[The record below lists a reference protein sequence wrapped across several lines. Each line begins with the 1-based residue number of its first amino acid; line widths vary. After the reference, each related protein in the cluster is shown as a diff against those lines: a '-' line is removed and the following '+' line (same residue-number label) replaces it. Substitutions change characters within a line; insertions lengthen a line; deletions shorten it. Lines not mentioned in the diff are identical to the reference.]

1 MTELIDI
8 LSVIVPVY
16 PPDVS
21 ANARAPYATYEL
33 SETPIRTSEGIAGY
47 EGTLQL
53 SIYCATHAQAAEI
66 ADTIVS
72 AIDAERIGSRTY
84 YYAGAENDNYPDAGL
99 VSRDLT
105 FNTLT

>member
-8 LSVIVPVY
+8 LSAIVPVY
-16 PPDVS
+16 PAEAS
-21 ANARAPYATYEL
+21 ANARAPYAAYEL

-53 SIYCATHAQAAEI
+53 SIYCATHAQATEI

-72 AIDAERIGSRTY
+72 AIDAERIGACTY
-84 YYAGAENDNYPDAGL
+84 YYAGGKSEDYPGAGL

-105 FNTLT
+105 FNTLR

>member
-8 LSVIVPVY
+8 LSTIVAIY
-16 PPDVS
+16 PAEAS
-21 ANARAPYATYEL
+21 ANARAPYATYDL
-33 SETPIRTSEGIAGY
+33 RETPIRTSEGIAGY
-47 EGTLQL
+47 EGTLLL

-72 AIDAERIGSRTY
+72 AIDAELVGKRKY
-84 YYAGAENDNYPDAGL
+84 YYADGEGNDYPDVGL

-105 FNTLT
+105 FNTLR

>member
-1 MTELIDI
+1 MTELVDI
-8 LSVIVPVY
+8 LSTIVAIY
-16 PPDVS
+16 PAEAS
-21 ANARAPYATYEL
+21 ANARAPYATYDL
-33 SETPIRTSEGIAGY
+33 RETPIRTSEGIAGY

-84 YYAGAENDNYPDAGL
+84 YYAGAEGGDYPDAGL
-99 VSRDLT
+99 VSKDLT
-105 FNTLT
+105 FNTLQ

>member
-8 LSVIVPVY
+8 LSAIVPVY
-16 PPDVS
+16 PAEAS
-21 ANARAPYATYEL
+21 ANARAPYAAYEL

-53 SIYCATHAQAAEI
+53 SIYCATHAEATEI
-66 ADTIVS
+66 AGTIVS
-72 AIDAERIGSRTY
+72 AIDAERIGACTY
-84 YYAGAENDNYPDAGL
+84 YYAGGESEDYPDAGL

-105 FNTLT
+105 FNTLR

>member
-8 LSVIVPVY
+8 LSTIVPVY
-16 PPDVS
+16 LAEAS

-33 SETPIRTSEGIAGY
+33 TETPIRTSEGIAGY

-53 SIYCATHAQAAEI
+53 SIYCATHAQATEI

-72 AIDAERIGSRTY
+72 VIDAERIGTRTY
-84 YYAGAENDNYPDAGL
+84 YYAGAEGGDYPDAGL
-99 VSRDLT
+99 VSKDLT
-105 FNTLT
+105 FNSLR